1 MNQTDEPTMNDDQY
15 LVYCHSL
22 MRKFSTDLETRT
34 GKLGAEDSLRQLA
47 LAFTALSESPE
58 QMYTQGLDLVT
69 RLFTTYP
76 DFAPSFPRD
85 LLWFLG
91 GDCLHYMPDE
101 EINQHQQLDEMR
113 HEAAA
118 RGATFDFTQARA
130 NLLKLQ

>member
-1 MNQTDEPTMNDDQY
+1 MNDDQY
-15 LVYCHSL
+15 LAYCQSL
-22 MRKFSTDLETRT
+22 MNTFSTDLEKRT
-34 GKLGAEDSLRQLA
+34 EQLGEDDSLRQLA
-47 LAFTALSESPE
+47 AGFAALSESPH
-58 QMYTQGLDLVT
+58 QIYTQGLDLVT

-91 GDCLHYMPDE
+91 GDCLHYMPDN
-101 EINQHQQLDEMR
+101 EIQQHQQLDEMR

-118 RGATFDFTQARA
+118 RGAQLDYIQARA

>member
-1 MNQTDEPTMNDDQY
+1 MKDDQY
-15 LVYCHSL
+15 LAYCHAL
-22 MRKFSTDLETRT
+22 MSSFSADLEKRT
-34 GKLGAEDSLRQLA
+34 EKLDAEDSLRQLA
-47 LAFTALSESPE
+47 LAFTALSASPG
-58 QMYTQGLDLVT
+58 QIHSQGLDLVT

-101 EINQHQQLDEMR
+101 EIQQHQQLDEMR

-118 RGATFDFTQARA
+118 RGATLDLAQARA